1 MEAMLTIGNRKPAGV
16 RTELELLTKL
26 YKFPKEHIDDY
37 KFRLVEKADTLIGDD
52 EFAWKSLSKEA
63 QTWMN
68 LCIEAF
74 QNDKAPPEFP
84 EQLNLPKQKKVKQT
98 RTGRLDPKLALSGK
112 EKLDDTTKLP
122 MATSVVKYIYEMVVL
137 NPDISITEVKQ
148 NLHAVGLFAT
158 DGTIKGKR
166 NDVRVIISILMKHGK
181 YRVR

>member
-1 MEAMLTIGNRKPAGV
+1 MGV
-16 RTELELLTKL
+16 RAELEKLTKL
-26 YKFPKEHIDDY
+26 FKYPKEHINDY
-37 KFRLVEKADTLIGDD
+37 KFRLVEKADTLIGDN
-52 EFAWKSLSKEA
+52 ENVWKALSKET

-84 EQLNLPKQKKVKQT
+84 EQIEPVKKKT
-98 RTGRLDPKLALSGK
+98 KTPRSGRLDPKLALSGK
-112 EKLDDTTKLP
+112 EKLDDKTMMPT
-122 MATSVVKYIYEMVVL
+122 ATSVVKYIYEMVAL